1 MLKGETV
8 KGEKT
13 RKRKK
18 DRLRHWNISRSSSHN
33 NNNKS
38 VQRAL
43 CLCLCCHCHHCCGYC
58 FCLLTIAAA
67 AAAATNDASPAV
79 INEWA
84 MKTCE
89 RATSLH
95 YHIKCECDLPET
107 ADKDWLS
114 SFSFSSFSGK
124 LKPRNIITMK
134 TPVFLSVSL
143 VIFHRFFLSFSLSLS
158 LSLSLIL

>member
-67 AAAATNDASPAV
+67 AAATNDASPAV

-114 SFSFSSFSGK
+114 SFSFSSTFC
-124 LKPRNIITMK
+124 
-134 TPVFLSVSL
+134 PVIDCPLSL
-143 VIFHRFFLSFSLSLS
+143 PLLLPPPPLLSF
-158 LSLSLIL
+158 IQVWVDCAH